1 MSKGPSM
8 RTRGFTLIELLV
20 VIAII
25 AILLSLLIPSLK
37 VARRHTQAAICG
49 SNLHQWFIV
58 FKMYADDN
66 NDSFHGGWGSR
77 SDMSNWWMDAGRIY
91 YGDVDKIRCC
101 PTATLTEFKP
111 DGSNGPGWGKEP
123 FRAWGYQND
132 FFTKGD
138 YGSYGINGW
147 VENPTP
153 AMEKAL
159 GFSEETKK
167 RFWRKMTI
175 SGASRVPLMTDAQ
188 WIDFWPD
195 SGDAPPNAEN
205 ERWGSGSN
213 FVRIV
218 QNRHHEKQ
226 NMVYLDGSNE
236 RVGLK
241 QLWTLKWHREYNT
254 AGPWTQ
260 AGGATAAKWP
270 VWMRNFQDF

>member
-1 MSKGPSM
+1 M

-25 AILLSLLIPSLK
+25 AILLSVLIPSLG
-37 VARRHTQAAICG
+37 VAKRHVQAAICG

-58 FKMYADDN
+58 FKMYTDDYK
-66 NDSFHGGWGSR
+66 DSFHAGWGSQ
-77 SDMSNWWMDAGRIY
+77 SNMSNWWMDAGRVY

-101 PTATLTEFKP
+101 PTAILPEKKL
-111 DGSNGPGWGKEP
+111 DGTAGPGQGKEP
-123 FRAWGYQND
+123 FRAWGFETG

-138 YGSYGINGW
+138 YGSYGINAW

-153 AMEKAL
+153 EMEMAL
-159 GFSEETKK
+159 GYSEQTKK
-167 RFWRKMTI
+167 QFWRKMTV
-175 SGASRVPLMTDAQ
+175 SGAGRVPLMTDAQ
-188 WIDFWPD
+188 WIDFWPEP
-195 SGDAPPNAEN
+195 GDAPPNAEN
-205 ERWGSGSN
+205 ERWGNGSN

-226 NMVYLDGSNE
+226 NVVFLDGSNE

-241 QLWTLKWHREYNT
+241 KLWTLKWHRDYNT

-260 AGGATAAKWP
+260 SGGATAAKWP
-270 VWMRNFQDF
+270 EWMRYFEDF